1 MGSVT
6 IGLGEGRDLAI
17 AALAASNTSTHNA
30 TVVAEA
36 LVLAEADGLSSH
48 GLSRLPAYADQAIA
62 GKVDGHAVPDIRRT
76 RPAAILADARTGF
89 AFPAIDKGLAELR
102 AVAQET
108 GIAGMA
114 VANSHHFGV
123 AGHHVE
129 ALART
134 GLIGLALGN
143 SPAAIAPWGGSR
155 PIFGTNPI
163 AIACPRQADDPI
175 VVDLSLSKVAR
186 GKVMVAAQKGEAI
199 PEGWALDGDGNP
211 TTDAKAALG
220 GSMVP
225 MGDAKGAALV
235 MMVEI
240 LATCLTGANFGFEA
254 STFFNA
260 EGPPPRVG
268 QFFLAIAP
276 DAMVTG
282 AGGSDG
288 FAGRVETL
296 VAAILEQPGTRLP
309 GVRRF
314 AARARSQQDGIALPE
329 ALQADIA
336 RRAAVD
342 GA

>member
-1 MGSVT
+1 
-6 IGLGEGRDLAI
+6 
-17 AALAASNTSTHNA
+17 
-30 TVVAEA
+30 
-36 LVLAEADGLSSH
+36 
-48 GLSRLPAYADQAIA
+48 
-62 GKVDGHAVPDIRRT
+62 
-76 RPAAILADARTGF
+76 
-89 AFPAIDKGLAELR
+89 
-102 AVAQET
+102 
-108 GIAGMA
+108 
-114 VANSHHFGV
+114 
-123 AGHHVE
+123 
-129 ALART
+129 
-134 GLIGLALGN
+134 
-143 SPAAIAPWGGSR
+143 
-155 PIFGTNPI
+155 
-163 AIACPRQADDPI
+163 
-175 VVDLSLSKVAR
+175 
-186 GKVMVAAQKGEAI
+186 MVAAQKGEAI
-199 PEGWALDGDGNP
+199 PEGWALDGNGNP

-225 MGDAKGAALV
+225 MGEAKGAALV

-276 DAMVTG
+276 DAM
-282 AGGSDG
+282 GSDG

-329 ALQADIA
+329 ALHADIA
-336 RRAAVD
+336 RRAAGE

>member
-1 MGSVT
+1 MRT
-6 IGLGEGRDLAI
+6 RP
-17 AALAASNTSTHNA
+17 
-30 TVVAEA
+30 
-36 LVLAEADGLSSH
+36 
-48 GLSRLPAYADQAIA
+48 LPARSTA
-62 GKVDGHAVPDIRRT
+62 HTVPEIRRT
-76 RPAAILADARTGF
+76 RPAAILSDARTGF
-89 AFPAIDKGLAELR
+89 AFPAIEKGLAELR
-102 AVAQET
+102 IVCQET
-108 GIAGMA
+108 GVAGMA

-134 GLIGLALGN
+134 GLIGIALGN

-163 AIACPRQADDPI
+163 AIACPRRSDDPI

-186 GKVMVAAQKGEAI
+186 GKVMVAAQKGEPI
-199 PEGWALDGDGNP
+199 PEGWALDGEGNA
-211 TTDAKAALG
+211 TTDPKAALA

-240 LATCLTGANFGFEA
+240 LATCLTGANFGYEA

-276 DAMVTG
+276 DAM
-282 AGGSDG
+282 GSDG
-288 FAGRVETL
+288 FADRVEAL
-296 VAAILEQPGTRLP
+296 AGAILDQPGTRLP

-314 AARARSQQDGIALPE
+314 AARLQSQQDGVTLPE
-329 ALQADIA
+329 ALHADIA
-336 RRAAVD
+336 RRAEG

>member
-1 MGSVT
+1 MSTVT
-6 IGLGEGRDLAI
+6 IDLGEARDLAI
-17 AALAASNTSTHNA
+17 AALSASKTSVANA

-36 LVLAEADGLSSH
+36 LVLAEADRLSSH
-48 GLSRLPAYADQAIA
+48 GLSRLPAYADQAIV
-62 GKVDGHAVPDIRRT
+62 GKVDGHAVPEVSRT
-76 RPAAILADARTGF
+76 RPAAVLADAKTGF
-89 AFPAIDKGLAELR
+89 AFPAIEKGLAELW

-129 ALART
+129 AMART

-143 SPAAIAPWGGSR
+143 SPAAIAPWGGSK

-163 AIACPRQADDPI
+163 AIACPRDGHDPI

-199 PEGWALDGDGNP
+199 PEGWALDAEGNP
-211 TTDAKAALG
+211 TTDAKVALA

-268 QFFLAIAP
+268 QFFLAVAP
-276 DAMVTG
+276 DAM
-282 AGGSDG
+282 GGDG
-288 FAGRVETL
+288 FAVRVETL
-296 VAAILEQPGTRLP
+296 VTAILDQPGTRLP

-314 AARARSQQDGIALPE
+314 DERARSQRDGIALPK
-329 ALQADIA
+329 ALHADIV
-336 RRAAVD
+336 RRAAGD
-342 GA
+342 GAQS

>member
-6 IGLGEGRDLAI
+6 IGLGEARDLAI
-17 AALAASNTSTHNA
+17 AALAASNTSTANA

-62 GKVDGHAVPDIRRT
+62 GKVGGHAVPDIRRT

-89 AFPAIDKGLAELR
+89 AFPAIDKGLVELR
-102 AVAQET
+102 AAAQET

-199 PEGWALDGDGNP
+199 PEGWALDGNGNP

-225 MGDAKGAALV
+225 MGEAKGAALV

-276 DAMVTG
+276 DAM
-282 AGGSDG
+282 GSDG

-329 ALQADIA
+329 ALHADIA
-336 RRAAVD
+336 RRAAGE